1 MDLGLRGRAAVV
13 GGGSSGLGAAS
24 AEALAAAG
32 CRLLLW
38 SRSEERLAPVA
49 ERLRQQ
55 HGAEVAVV
63 AADATQPDAAGR
75 IVEAAER
82 VFPQGVDILV
92 SNAGGPPT
100 ADPTRTSDEE
110 WRRALQLLALT
121 PIALATALLPGMRQR
136 GWGRVVAILS
146 SGVRQPIPELVYSN
160 AGRSTLAAWMK
171 TTSRAVAPDGVTV
184 NGVMPG
190 RLQTPRIEQLDAAA
204 AEAQGRSLDAIRDAH
219 LAAIPAHRYG
229 RPEELAAL
237 VVFLASERA
246 SYVTGQLIAVDGGM
260 VSGY

>member
-1 MDLGLRGRAAVV
+1 MDLGLRGRTAVV
-13 GGGSSGLGAAS
+13 GGASSGLGRAS
-24 AEALAAAG
+24 AQALAAEG
-32 CRLLLW
+32 CSLLLW
-38 SRSEERLAPVA
+38 SRSEEHLNPVA
-49 ERLRQQ
+49 EQLRRE
-55 HGAEVAVV
+55 HGTEVAVV
-63 AADATQPDAAGR
+63 AADATQAEAAR
-75 IVEAAER
+75 RVVEAAAR

-121 PIALATALLPGMRQR
+121 PIGIATELLPGMRQR
-136 GWGRVVAILS
+136 GWGRIVAILS
-146 SGVRQPIPELVYSN
+146 YGVRQPIPELVYSN

-171 TTSRAVAPDGVTV
+171 TTSRSVAADGITI

-190 RLQTPRIEQLDAAA
+190 RLQTPRVEQLDAAA
-204 AEAQGRSLDAIRDAH
+204 AEAQGRSVEEIRDRH
-219 LAAIPAHRYG
+219 LATIPAHRYG

-237 VVFLASERA
+237 VAFLASEPA
-246 SYVTGQLIAVDGGM
+246 SYLNGQLIAVDGGM